1 MYVFIYTKEYLE
13 KRFSKEIL
21 DKYFSTLAFLFQNGY
36 NLNFEDD
43 EVDEQLSFFNYF
55 QAKEDFENL
64 ERLNSVTVSNDAK
77 KMVAIEFI
85 DIIKKCLFVNKENL
99 SPILMKTVISQRWK
113 DINDIIIRMNEI
125 FDCEDSEVKGILY
138 QLSNLNE
145 LIKKVNELGRGYS
158 KNLKVLTWLNLTSF
172 LKEIYVSYTYISKEE
187 GSRHYAISE
196 NINDELYGSIGNY
209 NPSSKEIKSI
219 IGSAVFDLKTL
230 KTSSSLVKV
239 KQLAKLILSENNKED
254 DEEIKYLI
262 KWSDGKETD
271 NDRARRV
278 VMNSTMLG
286 IINLLCLKYGL
297 TFSEDR
303 LNALKAD
310 KVYDE
315 FNSILKYCGI
325 EKEDINV

>member
-36 NLNFEDD
+36 SLNFGND
-43 EVDEQLSFFNYF
+43 EVDEQLSLFNYF
-55 QAKEDFENL
+55 QTKEDFENL

-85 DIIKKCLFVNKENL
+85 DIIKKCLFVNKENP

-145 LIKKVNELGRGYS
+145 LIKKVNELERGYS

-172 LKEIYVSYTYISKEE
+172 LKEIYASYTYISKEE

-271 NDRARRV
+271 NDRARRA
-278 VMNSTMLG
+278 VMNSTMYG
-286 IINLLCLKYGL
+286 ILNLLCLKYGL
-297 TFSEDR
+297 TSSEDN
-303 LNALKAD
+303 LNSLRVD
-310 KVYDE
+310 KIHDE